1 MELPHES
8 PWKKSLENLDQ
19 VWVSLEEKALV
30 EEELGRDSRVW
41 TGTRP
46 GAAPLAAGNGEPGKV
61 RGTQYGTEEGGKG
74 RGRRGAT
81 QRDTT
86 WTQPGRP
93 PTTGHGRRAARAP

>member
-46 GAAPLAAGNGEPGKV
+46 GAAPL
-61 RGTQYGTEEGGKG
+61 GGRELGSLG
-74 RGRRGAT
+74 R
-81 QRDTT
+81 
-86 WTQPGRP
+86 
-93 PTTGHGRRAARAP
+93 